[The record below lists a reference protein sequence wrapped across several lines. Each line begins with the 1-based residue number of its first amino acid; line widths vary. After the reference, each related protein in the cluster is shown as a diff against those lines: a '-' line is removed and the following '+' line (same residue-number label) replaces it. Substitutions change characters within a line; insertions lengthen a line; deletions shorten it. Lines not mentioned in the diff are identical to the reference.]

1 MLLFLYFFR
10 QMTTTCLLRD
20 ICLCHV
26 KSFNILNGTKQEC
39 QEKNV
44 AVKSNMISFQ
54 IRIAFLLSKKYQL
67 FSLFTSRNILF
78 ISFKLTSFKLFWEH
92 FSKCM
97 WHSLHDGSL
106 KVNYS
111 STYDTEKQLELK
123 IASWN
128 IYMPNMKKAITF

>member
-1 MLLFLYFFR
+1 MLLFQHFFR

-67 FSLFTSRNILF
+67 FLYLRHE
-78 ISFKLTSFKLFWEH
+78 ISYSFHSSSHRSNFFWEH

-97 WHSLHDGSL
+97 WHTLHDGSL

>member
-1 MLLFLYFFR
+1 MIIQISPIFIYDYLDYPKGLEKIVVFRLLQNVFLLLFLYFFR

-78 ISFKLTSFKLFWEH
+78 ILFNLSSFKLF
-92 FSKCM
+92 
-97 WHSLHDGSL
+97 
-106 KVNYS
+106 
-111 STYDTEKQLELK
+111 
-123 IASWN
+123 
-128 IYMPNMKKAITF
+128 

>member
-67 FSLFTSRNILF
+67 FFF
-78 ISFKLTSFKLFWEH
+78 IYVMKHLIHFIQALIVQTFLEH

-97 WHSLHDGSL
+97 WHSLHDGSF
-106 KVNYS
+106 KVDYS
-111 STYDTEKQLELK
+111 STYVTEKQLELK

-128 IYMPNMKKAITF
+128 IYMPNMKKVITF